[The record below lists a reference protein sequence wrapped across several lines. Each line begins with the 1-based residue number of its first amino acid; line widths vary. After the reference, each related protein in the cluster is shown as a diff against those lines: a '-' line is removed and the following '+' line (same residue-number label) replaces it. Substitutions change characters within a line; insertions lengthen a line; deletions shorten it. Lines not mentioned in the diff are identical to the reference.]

1 MTTLMPKE
9 EDVERK
15 WFVVDAQDRV
25 LGRLATQV
33 ATVLRGKHK
42 PQFSPHLDVGDHV
55 VVINA
60 EKVHL
65 TGRKLT
71 DKIYR
76 WHSGYIGGL
85 REVSAE
91 RMLKTHPER
100 VIEWAVQGMLPEGP
114 PGPRDGQEAEGLQGG
129 GSPARRPEARAA
141 RPARARPL
149 RSPMAVVSRF
159 YGTGRRKTSVARV
172 WLRAGSGRIL
182 INRRAFEDY
191 FPRETLRMVIS
202 QPLQL
207 TNTFGQFDAIV
218 NVGGGGP
225 TGQAGAVRHGI
236 ARALL
241 QFDDKLRQTL
251 KRAGLLTRD
260 PRMKERKK
268 YGQPGARSK
277 FQYSKR

>member
-15 WFVVDAQDRV
+15 WFLVDAQDRV

-60 EKVHL
+60 EKIHL

-91 RMLKTHPER
+91 RMIKTHPER
-100 VIEWAVQGMLPEGP
+100 VIEWAVQGMLPKTRLGKAMAKKLKVYR
-114 PGPRDGQEAEGLQGG
+114 G
-129 GSPARRPEARAA
+129 AA
-141 RPARARPL
+141 HPHQAQQP
-149 RSPMAVVSRF
+149 
-159 YGTGRRKTSVARV
+159 
-172 WLRAGSGRIL
+172 
-182 INRRAFEDY
+182 
-191 FPRETLRMVIS
+191 ETLTMK
-202 QPLQL
+202 
-207 TNTFGQFDAIV
+207 AE
-218 NVGGGGP
+218 
-225 TGQAGAVRHGI
+225 VR
-236 ARALL
+236 
-241 QFDDKLRQTL
+241 
-251 KRAGLLTRD
+251 
-260 PRMKERKK
+260 
-268 YGQPGARSK
+268 
-277 FQYSKR
+277 